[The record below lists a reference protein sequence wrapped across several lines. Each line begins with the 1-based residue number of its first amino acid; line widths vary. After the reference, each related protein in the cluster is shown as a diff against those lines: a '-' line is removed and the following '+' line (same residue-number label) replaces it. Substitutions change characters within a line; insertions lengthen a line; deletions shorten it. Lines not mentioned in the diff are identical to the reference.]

1 MGISSVGVGSGLDL
15 DALLTDLRAAENTA
29 LAAINTKAKT
39 AQNRLSAYGTVKG
52 AIEMLNTAAAALGK
66 AETFGALK
74 TSVTGDGFTATSSS
88 KAIAGQY
95 SVQVNQLATS
105 QTLTSAGLADRTTA
119 LASGTG
125 AIDIQITVNGKTQTL
140 TLNQADTSLDGLV
153 KAINSDSKLGL
164 SATLVNDGSGTPH
177 RLLLTANSTGETAS
191 ITKIETADA
200 GLQAVI
206 GFTKVARDP
215 AFPDVDTNIGNLT
228 ETAAKNATLTING
241 IDVTSQSNT
250 IENAIEGVT
259 LTLSKKTAEAGALVV
274 TRDDS
279 VTTKAV
285 TAFVTAFN
293 ALQTTIRALTSYN
306 VDNNEGSALTGD
318 SLARRVQTQVRDA
331 LNVAGGSG
339 GIGSLSQLG
348 ITTNITDGT
357 LTVDSTKLAAAL
369 KDNLAGVQGMF
380 AGENGISAQMTKVA
394 NEFIKTGGSISTAQD
409 GVTAMLKNLE
419 DQYETTSDRIETK
432 MSLYKKQFTALDTMV
447 AQMNSLS
454 SYLTTQ
460 LAALATNKKD

>member
-1 MGISSVGVGSGLDL
+1 MGISSIGVGSGLDL
-15 DALLTDLRAAENTA
+15 EALLLDLRAAENTA
-29 LAAINTKAKT
+29 LAAINTKAET
-39 AQNRLSAYGTVKG
+39 AQNRFTAYGTVKG

-74 TSVTGDGFTATSSS
+74 TSVTGDGFTATSSN

-95 SVQVNQLATS
+95 SIQVNVLATS
-105 QTLTSAGLADRTTA
+105 QTLTSAGQANRSTA

-125 AIDIQITVNGKTQTL
+125 TVDVQITVNGETKTL
-140 TLNQADTSLDGLV
+140 SLSQADTSLDGIV
-153 KAINSDSKLGL
+153 KAINSDSSLGL
-164 SATLVNDGSGTPH
+164 SATLVNDGSANPH
-177 RLLLTANSTGETAS
+177 RLLLTASSTGEAAS

-200 GLQAVI
+200 GLQGVI
-206 GFTKVARDP
+206 GFTKGTASP
-215 AFPDVDTNIGNLT
+215 LT
-228 ETAAKNATLTING
+228 EAAATNAALTING
-241 IDVTSQSNT
+241 IAITSETNT

-259 LTLSKKTAEAGALVV
+259 LTLSKKTTEAGSLII

-293 ALQTTIRALTSYN
+293 SLQTTIRALTSYN
-306 VDNNEGSALTGD
+306 VDNNQGSPLTGD
-318 SLARRVQTQVRDA
+318 SLARRVQTQVREA
-331 LNVAGGSG
+331 LNVASASN

-348 ITTNITDGT
+348 ITTSITDGT

-369 KDNLAGVQGMF
+369 KDNLAGVQELF
-380 AGENGISAQMTKVA
+380 AGENGIGAQMTKVA
-394 NEFIKTGGSISTAQD
+394 DEFIKTGGTISTAQD
-409 GVTAMLKNLE
+409 SVTAMLKNLE
-419 DQYETTSDRIETK
+419 DQYDTTSDRIETK
-432 MSLYKKQFTALDTMV
+432 MAQYKRQFTALDTMV

-460 LAALATNKKD
+460 LEALGNMNKKD